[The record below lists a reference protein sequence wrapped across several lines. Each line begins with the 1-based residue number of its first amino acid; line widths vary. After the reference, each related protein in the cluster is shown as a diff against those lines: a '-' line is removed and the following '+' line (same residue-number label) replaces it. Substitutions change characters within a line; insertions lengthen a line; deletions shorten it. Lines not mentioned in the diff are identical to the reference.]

1 MNLFRRMSFN
11 GILSSNTSSNK
22 NISNKN
28 KHHVNSLISLLKI
41 AHKPH
46 ALSQFTLNILDN
58 KVYLYGGLS
67 EGYNNDIWRF
77 DIILKN
83 GKKLKVL
90 IIKMMNQY
98 QDMDILQL

>member
-11 GILSSNTSSNK
+11 GILSSNTS
-22 NISNKN
+22 SNKN

-58 KVYLYGGLS
+58 KVYL
-67 EGYNNDIWRF
+67 
-77 DIILKN
+77 
-83 GKKLKVL
+83 
-90 IIKMMNQY
+90 
-98 QDMDILQL
+98 